1 MKFNINEIKNKF
13 SNFYKDIEFGIE
25 CSQNESEEKLK
36 AEIERRI
43 LNYLKTFNLDL
54 STIVQYETSE
64 IGFTKISG
72 RIDALYGNVIIEY
85 KKYALLDN
93 EKELNKA
100 LKQLKDK
107 YLNKVTSR
115 LKSKYIGILFDGKN
129 IAFYKYNLK
138 KDDWELEV
146 TKFSKDSLYSWI
158 TYITGSMKKEVSP
171 TLLKND
177 FSLNKTIPLNFIMTL
192 YKNLLAS
199 KSERVNM
206 LYNEWDKTFRYVY
219 GGVLDDLSFDEI
231 LKDIVKANKDIKIND
246 FQIDKFLFVIY
257 TYYAFIVKL
266 FASEIACV
274 NLKITPETPIR
285 HIKDSSNLKEA
296 LYYIEDGHFF
306 RDISNIDNYIEGG
319 FFSWYLECLND
330 ETIESISSI
339 LSIINEYEPLSFF
352 ADEHQSRDLLKGLYE
367 STILN

>member
-138 KDDWELEV
+138 KM
-146 TKFSKDSLYSWI
+146 I
-158 TYITGSMKKEVSP
+158 G
-171 TLLKND
+171 N
-177 FSLNKTIPLNFIMTL
+177 
-192 YKNLLAS
+192 
-199 KSERVNM
+199 
-206 LYNEWDKTFRYVY
+206 
-219 GGVLDDLSFDEI
+219 
-231 LKDIVKANKDIKIND
+231 
-246 FQIDKFLFVIY
+246 
-257 TYYAFIVKL
+257 
-266 FASEIACV
+266 
-274 NLKITPETPIR
+274 
-285 HIKDSSNLKEA
+285 
-296 LYYIEDGHFF
+296 
-306 RDISNIDNYIEGG
+306 
-319 FFSWYLECLND
+319 
-330 ETIESISSI
+330 
-339 LSIINEYEPLSFF
+339 
-352 ADEHQSRDLLKGLYE
+352 
-367 STILN
+367 